1 MIGYLQ
7 YKLSQILHEMTK
19 GKTKRVKNWIPQR
32 FYVDILNMPL
42 PPYFIAYSTF
52 IGMNLWNVLN
62 ECLCQQIQC

>member
-52 IGMNLWNVLN
+52 IGMNL
-62 ECLCQQIQC
+62 